1 MRPSCLELALD
12 VNASKGSCFM
22 TREDRE
28 GLATGEDE
36 IAVLF
41 RKKIRAVMVDNELGS
56 VGIGLKE

>member
-1 MRPSCLELALD
+1 
-12 VNASKGSCFM
+12 M